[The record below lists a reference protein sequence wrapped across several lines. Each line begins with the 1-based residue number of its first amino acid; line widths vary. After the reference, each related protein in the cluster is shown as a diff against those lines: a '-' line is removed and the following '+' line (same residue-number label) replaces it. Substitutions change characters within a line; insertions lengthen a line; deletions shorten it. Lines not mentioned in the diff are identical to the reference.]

1 MKNGFKKIGALLLIL
16 ALAVGIGLAIRRDD
30 PSRPMTALAETQEKD
45 FKLLK
50 TGMGG
55 KNVKEMQYAL
65 WDLGYYEGKLDGNFS
80 KALAAAV
87 RDFQTDLGV
96 EATGQIDYDLYSL
109 LIDFFTGFP
118 EATATPKMAP
128 KPTDKPTDRG
138 KSKPTATPSPVQVE
152 RDGQYTDKE
161 HVAAYIHRFG
171 CLPSNYITKNEA
183 RALGW
188 SPSEGNLAKVAPG
201 KSIGGDA
208 FGNYEGALPEAWGR
222 KYYECDIGYRGGT
235 RNAKRILY
243 SNDGLVFYTE
253 DHYETFE
260 EIP

>member
-1 MKNGFKKIGALLLIL
+1 MVKWLKRFGALLLVAAVLIGMVNYL
-16 ALAVGIGLAIRRDD
+16 AAPTPR
-30 PSRPMTALAETQEKD
+30 TEALAETQEKD

-55 KNVKEMQYAL
+55 KNVKEMQVAL
-65 WDLGYYEGKLDGNFS
+65 WNLGYYEGKLDGNFS

-87 RDFQTDLGV
+87 RELQEELGV

-109 LIDFFTGFP
+109 LIEFFTGFP
-118 EATATPKMAP
+118 EPTAAPKKTP
-128 KPTDKPTDRG
+128 KPTASGQKGKATAKPQG
-138 KSKPTATPSPVQVE
+138 VQVD
-152 RDGQYTDKE
+152 RNGQYTDKE

-171 CLPSNYITKNEA
+171 CLPSNYITKSEA

-188 SPSEGNLAKVAPG
+188 SPTEGNLRKVAPG
-201 KSIGGDA
+201 MSIGGDS
-208 FGNYEGALPEAWGR
+208 FGNYDGNLPEKWGR
-222 KYYECDIGYRGGT
+222 KYYECDIDYRGGT

>member
-1 MKNGFKKIGALLLIL
+1 MAKWIKRIGALLLV
-16 ALAVGIGLAIRRDD
+16 LAVCVGLINYLPA
-30 PSRPMTALAETQEKD
+30 PHPQTGALAETQEKD

-55 KNVKEMQYAL
+55 KNVKEMQVAL
-65 WDLGYYEGKLDGNFS
+65 WNLGYYEGKIDGNFS
-80 KALAAAV
+80 KTLAAAV
-87 RDFQTDLGV
+87 RDFQTDFGV
-96 EATGQIDYDLYSL
+96 EVTGQIDYDLYSL
-109 LIDFFTGFP
+109 LIEFFTGFP
-118 EATATPKMAP
+118 EATATPKKTP
-128 KPTDKPTDRG
+128 KPTAKPTDRG

-152 RDGQYTDKE
+152 KNGQYTDKE

-171 CLPSNYITKNEA
+171 CLPSNYITKSAA
-183 RALGW
+183 RKLGW
-188 SPSEGNLAKVAPG
+188 EPTLGNLDKVAPG
-201 KSIGGDA
+201 KSIGGDV
-208 FGNYEGALPEAWGR
+208 FGNYEGQLPEAWGR
-222 KYYECDIGYRGGT
+222 KYYECDIDYRGGT